1 MEKGGPSNLREN
13 VRKNLFEAWLLS
25 EVCTKFG
32 INFIGPMFE
41 NDVKIDMIN
50 ATKRISLMMESQ
62 FQVKMDKDCK
72 NEGEN
77 RVDAV
82 SQWCRRILQLSRKIH
97 DTKLI

>member
-1 MEKGGPSNLREN
+1 
-13 VRKNLFEAWLLS
+13 
-25 EVCTKFG
+25 
-32 INFIGPMFE
+32 MFE

-62 FQVKMDKDCK
+62 FQIKMNKDCK
-72 NEGEN
+72 GEN

-82 SQWCRRILQLSRKIH
+82 SQWCTRILQLSRKIH